1 MEKDT
6 FLKEYNNPNNT
17 VYDVKRKL
25 GLNNHQYSKI
35 YHELKLNEVKRHM
48 NYTGAKH
55 TARLKNGRIII
66 RKWIKNNKEYL
77 GVYASQEDADTVVE
91 VCEQHNWDIEN
102 ETVKNTINN
111 LRIKPKHYTKIGN
124 RYYVYRTIKG
134 KRIYYDSFLNE
145 IDAQDC
151 VNLLEKIE
159 WNKTVYEELKVLA

>member
-55 TARLKNGRIII
+55 TSKLRNGKITI
-66 RKWIKNNKEYL
+66 RKWINGNKEYV
-77 GVYASQEDADTVVE
+77 GVYKTQEDADIVVE
-91 VCEQHNWDIEN
+91 VCEQHNWDLNNPTVEAAIN
-102 ETVKNTINN
+102 EY
-111 LRIKPKHYTKIGN
+111 RIKPKNYSKIGN
-124 RYYVYRTIKG
+124 RYYVYRTIQG
-134 KRIYYDSFLNE
+134 KRIYYDSFTYE
-145 IDAQDC
+145 VDAQEC
-151 VNLLEKIE
+151 VDLLEKLD
-159 WNKTVYEELKVLA
+159 WNKTVYEELKVLV